1 MCVYTRHVCVG
12 AQKAEEGVGF
22 TGAGIIGSHEL
33 HNLRTLL
40 TTELPLK
47 TPFVIFFFKSRTE
60 SLIVHTN
67 TRLLMLPKMQAAT
80 YHNTKGLY

>member
-1 MCVYTRHVCVG
+1 MIFLKIYFLITWMCVYTRHVCVG

-47 TPFVIFFFKSRTE
+47 TPFVIFFF
-60 SLIVHTN
+60 
-67 TRLLMLPKMQAAT
+67 
-80 YHNTKGLY
+80 